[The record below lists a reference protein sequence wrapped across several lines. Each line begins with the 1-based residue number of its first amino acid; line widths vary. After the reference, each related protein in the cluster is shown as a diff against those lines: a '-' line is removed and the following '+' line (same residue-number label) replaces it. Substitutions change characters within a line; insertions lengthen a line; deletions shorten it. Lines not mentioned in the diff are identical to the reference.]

1 MRLLIWGRDGL
12 GKSTLADYIGLRL
25 SKKSIAVVIDT
36 DLTQP
41 TVPVRIP
48 GIKVKKE
55 RSLGRAI
62 AGTGTSEIRPYL
74 IQHPKHEG
82 LFFSGVVSDEDYMEY
97 ELGLDSSV
105 NAGIF
110 MNSCASQCDYVIVD
124 CSGQRTD
131 PFLPDAL
138 IKSDKILILISPD
151 LQGISWW
158 RSVKPLIDEMKV
170 DHKIIPVISQLHEHH
185 NEKWLQEGYRIDQF
199 VALPFAR
206 ELNLNRSAGRIDQ
219 NLTTRAGRSWQKTV
233 DALISDLTR
242 NRGDGRG

>member
-1 MRLLIWGRDGL
+1 MKLLIWGRDGL
-12 GKSTLADYIGLRL
+12 GKSTLADYIGLKL
-25 SKKSIAVVIDT
+25 ADKSITVVIDT

-48 GIKVKKE
+48 GILVKKE

-62 AGTGTSEIRPYL
+62 AGTGTSESRPYL

-82 LFFSGVVSDEDYMEY
+82 LFFSGLMANEDYMEY

-110 MNSCASQCDYVIVD
+110 MNSCASQCDHVIVD

-131 PFLPDAL
+131 PFLPDA
-138 IKSDKILILISPD
+138 IVKSDKILILISPD

-158 RSVKPLIDEMKV
+158 RSIKPLIDEMSV
-170 DHKIIPVISQLHEHH
+170 DHKVIPVISQLHKHH
-185 NEKWLQEGYRIDQF
+185 NEKWLQEGYGVDQY

-206 ELNLNRSAGRIDQ
+206 ELNLNRNTGRIDQ
-219 NLTTRAGRSWQKTV
+219 NLTTRAARSWQRIM

-242 NRGDGRG
+242 KRGDGRG